1 MRRVCASLVLLGV
14 LTGVGN
20 AEPTAW
26 KPVPASPTARQLVRD
41 RMKDHGREIEGLL
54 WAVLFLDYD
63 NVVRAAG
70 AIARNAKPLDRNEPE
85 LEKHLQFY
93 ALQSELRARALNLAE
108 SARSKDGLTVSNS
121 YNQLSET
128 CVHCH
133 VLYVEPSPIKYK
145 RPLP

>member
-1 MRRVCASLVLLGV
+1 MRRLCQSLVLVCALAGV
-14 LTGVGN
+14 TR
-20 AEPTAW
+20 AEPLW
-26 KPVPASPTARQLVRD
+26 KPVPASPAARQLVRD
-41 RMKDHGREIEGLL
+41 RMKDHGREIEALL

-85 LEKHLQFY
+85 LDKHLQFY
-93 ALQSELRARALNLAE
+93 ALQTELRARALNLAE
-108 SARSKDGLTVSNS
+108 AARSKDGLTVSNS

-133 VLYVEPSPIKYK
+133 VLYVEPSPIKYR